1 MALDMAKSSDMQV
14 HDPNNPVPVVSTSQT
29 NNATAINWND
39 YNFPPCL
46 HLVHFSLGE
55 LQGSV
60 KRFVLKVY
68 LSYMIVLSVLLI
80 NCKFVS

>member
-1 MALDMAKSSDMQV
+1 MAFDIAQKAVEMQV
-14 HDPNNPVPVVSTSQT
+14 RDAVGQ
-29 NNATAINWND
+29 ATTTTTAANSASPINWND

-55 LQGSV
+55 LQGTV

-68 LSYMIVLSVLLI
+68 LSYMIVVAVLWV
-80 NCKFVS
+80 NRNFRC